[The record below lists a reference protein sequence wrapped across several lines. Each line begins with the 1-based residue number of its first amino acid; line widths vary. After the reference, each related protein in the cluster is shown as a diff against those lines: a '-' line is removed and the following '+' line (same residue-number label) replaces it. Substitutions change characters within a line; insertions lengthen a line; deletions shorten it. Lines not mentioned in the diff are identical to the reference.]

1 MQSTYFMQSL
11 ILIFQIFIA
20 IGLGYFIAPK
30 LNLKIRH
37 FIFKILPYFSY
48 ILLVSVAFEFTQAL
62 THLQHPQR
70 ILPTALLIAASTS
83 IASFFV
89 CLIVYKILDKD
100 SVQGQISL
108 HLFLNALKNI
118 SYAFIALGLGA
129 ALGFITHHFQLNVI
143 FNSWY
148 LLLVFICLI
157 GIELAYTHFDRS
169 WVSWK
174 ILVVPLA
181 AIIGSIIAA
190 FFCYVILTGYK
201 LNEVIALSQG
211 YGWYSMSGILFTK
224 LHSTELGGIALLT
237 DLFREIFA
245 ILLMYCL
252 GWRFPRSAISSA
264 GATSMDVTL
273 AMVKQSCGTHYVPH
287 AMMSGIILSLLA
299 PLLITFFLMI

>member
-1 MQSTYFMQSL
+1 MQSL
-11 ILIFQIFIA
+11 VLIFQIFIA
-20 IGLGYFIAPK
+20 ISLGYFIAPK
-30 LNLKIRH
+30 LNLSVRQ
-37 FIFKILPYFSY
+37 FIFKTLPYFSY
-48 ILLVSVAFEFTQAL
+48 LLLIGVAFEFAQAL
-62 THLQHPQR
+62 VHLEHPDR
-70 ILPTALLIAASTS
+70 ILPTALLIAFSTS
-83 IASFFV
+83 ITSFFV
-89 CLIVYKILDKD
+89 CLVAYKFLDKD
-100 SVQGQISL
+100 SVQGNISL

-118 SYAFIALGLGA
+118 SYAFIALGFGA
-129 ALGFITHHFQLNVI
+129 MLGFIVHHFQINVT

-148 LLLVFICLI
+148 LLLIFIGFI
-157 GIELAYTHFDRS
+157 GTELAYTHFDRS

-174 ILVVPLA
+174 ILIVPVA
-181 AIIGSIIAA
+181 AILGSLIAA
-190 FFCYVILTGYK
+190 IFCFALLTGYT

-299 PLLITFFLMI
+299 PLLISFFLMI